1 VFCPVVQ
8 NEQQILARV
17 RVLRL
22 LVLLPLGLVLLILA
36 PLEWLAR
43 TLRQRI
49 LMALVRVCFFIA
61 RRHDP

>member
-1 VFCPVVQ
+1 M
-8 NEQQILARV
+8 NSKAL

-43 TLRQRI
+43 TLWQAFFV
-49 LMALVRVCFFIA
+49 ALARFCFFMA
-61 RRHDP
+61 RRRDPR